1 MDIQEHWCV
10 LHSIDLA
17 LLTNYSEYGEVFIIP
32 YSPGPQ
38 KDSITVKL
46 QNFFRLAI
54 LTQLLPVMESGQE
67 ELLVGGQAV
76 MEGVMMR
83 APHSFSVAVRQP
95 NGTIATFTEPVARPS
110 ERYPMLRFPVL
121 RGLGTLGQA
130 LWLGVRA
137 LRFSAES
144 ALEIEPAADAK
155 KASSPGGWIMAAN
168 LVFSL
173 GFFIAFYKFLPL
185 FLATVMERHFP
196 VFQNH
201 YLFNVADGVIR
212 LTLFLA
218 FLGAV
223 STWKEIRRVYQYHG
237 AEHKTVYN
245 FESGKPVTVEN
256 AREFSRLHP
265 RCGTSFLL
273 VVMFMSLL
281 IFMLIPFTGF
291 VQRLL
296 SRIVLLPVV
305 AGLSYEVIRFS
316 ARRGGMLWSQL
327 VKPGLALQRI
337 TTANPSD
344 DQLETAVRALDDAMT
359 LERTQGGELVIA

>member
-1 MDIQEHWCV
+1 M
-10 LHSIDLA
+10 
-17 LLTNYSEYGEVFIIP
+17 
-32 YSPGPQ
+32 
-38 KDSITVKL
+38 KL
-46 QNFFRLAI
+46 KNFFRLAI
-54 LTQLLPVMESGQE
+54 VTQLLPAMESGQE

-95 NGTIATFTEPVARPS
+95 NGTITTFTEPVQRPS
-110 ERYPMLRFPVL
+110 ERYPLLRFPVL

-130 LWLGVRA
+130 LWLGIRA

-144 ALEIEPAADAK
+144 ALGIEPAPDAK
-155 KASSPGGWIMAAN
+155 KASSLSKWAMTLN

-185 FLATVMERHFP
+185 FLATEIEQHFP
-196 VFQNH
+196 AFHNH
-201 YLFNVADGVIR
+201 FLFNMADGVIR
-212 LTLFLA
+212 LALFLA
-218 FLGAV
+218 FLAAV
-223 STWKEIRRVYQYHG
+223 SRWKEIRRVYEYHG

-245 FESGKPVTVEN
+245 FESRKPVTVEN

-273 VVMFMSLL
+273 VVMFVSLL
-281 IFMLIPFTGF
+281 LFMLIPYNGF
-291 VQRLL
+291 VLRFL

-316 ARRGGMLWSQL
+316 ARRGGMLWAQL

-337 TTANPSD
+337 TTAPPSD
-344 DQLETAVRALDDAMT
+344 DQLETAVRALDEAMR
-359 LERTQGGELVIA
+359 LEKAQGGQLVLA